1 MDKRERERKVC
12 VCVCVEK
19 VTSGERRMC
28 LVVTRSLS
36 SPFCWN
42 SQILWP
48 LSNNTAHLI
57 GWLLGVYIWWWGWGG
72 GVGLCFLKKI
82 RNPHTHTHCGYHKT
96 FYNSIPLLFLGF
108 FFSSFLSMT
117 DGWRKNAVGLL
128 LRFPPLVYLF
138 LLFKNKI
145 KTK

>member
-1 MDKRERERKVC
+1 LFEVNGQAREREKGVC
-12 VCVCVEK
+12 MCVCVEK

-82 RNPHTHTHCGYHKT
+82 THTHSHCGYHKT
-96 FYNSIPLLFLGF
+96 FYNSIFLYYFWVF
-108 FFSSFLSMT
+108 FFFLPFHDWWMTEECGRASSSIPSTRLSISPFL
-117 DGWRKNAVGLL
+117 
-128 LRFPPLVYLF
+128 
-138 LLFKNKI
+138 